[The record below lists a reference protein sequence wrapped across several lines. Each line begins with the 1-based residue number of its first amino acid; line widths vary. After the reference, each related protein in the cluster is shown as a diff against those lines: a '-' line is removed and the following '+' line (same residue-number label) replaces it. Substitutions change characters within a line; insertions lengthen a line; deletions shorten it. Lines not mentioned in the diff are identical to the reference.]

1 MWEPGDLLL
10 FSAVEM
16 NGVQRAI
23 VKAQERLGYAEEDAK
38 WHHAAVYVGD
48 RTLCEATFPRGV
60 RYQRISDI
68 FLESRIRIRRNP
80 QLNVRERY
88 GIAIRALMRLTRPYA
103 FWFVLGSWLRS
114 QNSPFT
120 AVFSREL
127 RAKGNAFICSE
138 LYHEAYMAV
147 TSQLL
152 LADPDRDV
160 IPAHLSVCQELDD
173 IPAAWGKLP

>member
-1 MWEPGDLLL
+1 M
-10 FSAVEM
+10 
-16 NGVQRAI
+16 
-23 VKAQERLGYAEEDAK
+23 
-38 WHHAAVYVGD
+38 
-48 RTLCEATFPRGV
+48 
-60 RYQRISDI
+60 
-68 FLESRIRIRRNP
+68 
-80 QLNVRERY
+80 
-88 GIAIRALMRLTRPYA
+88 
-103 FWFVLGSWLRS
+103 LGSWLRS